1 MRLKYRKGLV
11 MMLTNTFK
19 ENVVNHIRLTGLTDH
34 DITFHRE
41 NGDCF
46 LVIVSDDTMTTIVR
60 VTELKKEI
68 VCSIV
73 AVSLHSNGVP
83 DSGLEILT
91 AIADA
96 IVKETGKYVRVK
108 KA

>member
-1 MRLKYRKGLV
+1 

-19 ENVVNHIRLTGLTDH
+19 ENVVNHIRLMGLTDQ

-41 NGDCF
+41 NVDCF

-60 VTELKKEI
+60 VTEFKKEVI
-68 VCSIV
+68 CSIV
-73 AVSLHSNGVP
+73 TVSLHNNGVP

-91 AIADA
+91 AIANA
-96 IVKETGKYVRVK
+96 IGKETGKYVRMK

>member
-1 MRLKYRKGLV
+1 MRLVKELV
-11 MMLTNTFK
+11 MMLTSKF
-19 ENVVNHIRLTGLTDH
+19 ERNVVSRIRLMGLTDH

-60 VTELKKEI
+60 VTKFKKEI

-96 IVKETGKYVRVK
+96 IAKETGKYVRVK

>member
-1 MRLKYRKGLV
+1 MRLVKELV
-11 MMLTNTFK
+11 MMLTSKF
-19 ENVVNHIRLTGLTDH
+19 ERNVVSSIRLMGLTDH

-41 NGDCF
+41 NVDCF
-46 LVIVSDDTMTTIVR
+46 LVIVSSDTMTTIVR
-60 VTELKKEI
+60 VTEFKEI

-91 AIADA
+91 AIANA
-96 IVKETGKYVRVK
+96 IGKETGKYVRVK

>member
-1 MRLKYRKGLV
+1 M
-11 MMLTNTFK
+11 
-19 ENVVNHIRLTGLTDH
+19 GLTDH

-60 VTELKKEI
+60 VTEFKEVI
-68 VCSIV
+68 CSIV
-73 AVSLHSNGVP
+73 AVSLHNKGIP

-91 AIADA
+91 AIANA
-96 IVKETGKYVRVK
+96 IGKETGKYVRVK